1 MFGSLKIQTG
11 DIIGLDQLTK
21 KLFAFSYQRVRL
33 VGERGDFSQ
42 RGGIVDVFPWTHDN
56 PIRIELIGDRVE
68 SIQTFNVFTGKT
80 ISPYQNVTILPRGKI
95 DVRKI
100 KRQKFEFGEISPGKT
115 FFDIKKG
122 DFVVHINYG
131 IGKYIGIKKIR
142 TDKKMRPHLVIEYAD
157 RDKLYVAYSQKRL
170 VQKYVGLGGR
180 GPKLSKLGTK
190 RWERTKII
198 TRRAV
203 DDLAGQLLELESK
216 RRSKKG
222 FHFLP
227 DTDWQKELE
236 QSFEYSETPDQ
247 VQSTIEV
254 KKDMESVAPM
264 DRLLCGDAGYGKTEV
279 ALRAAFKAVMSNKQV
294 VILVP
299 TTVLA
304 EQHFRTFNKRLDKY
318 PVNAQVLSRFKSRK
332 EQKEILD
339 GLSNGLVDIIIGT
352 HRLLSKDVK
361 FHDLGL
367 VIVDEEQRFGVVH
380 KERLKYFK
388 QLVGVLTLTATPIPR
403 TLYMSLMGIKDMST
417 IDTPPKERV
426 PIETYVE
433 FYNQEKVRKI
443 ILRELDRK
451 GQVYFIH
458 NRVKS
463 IAAVNQRLRG
473 LLPQAS
479 IAICHGQMPEKEL
492 STKMRDFMDG
502 KIDILLSTSIV
513 ESGLDIPNVNTIIV
527 DRADMFGLA
536 DLYQLRGRVGRFT
549 KKAYAYFLIPKNI
562 PLTKEAKKRL
572 TAISKFTEL
581 GSGFKIATEDLEI
594 RGAGNLLGREQHGWI
609 MTVGFDLYCKILK
622 EAINRKRTEAEL
634 K

>member
-1 MFGSLKIQTG
+1 VFGSLKIQTG
-11 DIIGLDQLTK
+11 DIAGLDQLIK

-42 RGGIVDVFPWTHDN
+42 RGGIIDVFPWTHDN

-68 SIQTFNVFTGKT
+68 SIQTFNVFTGKAIT
-80 ISPYQNVTILPRGKI
+80 LYQKVIILPRGKI

-100 KRQKFEFGEISPGKT
+100 KRQKFEFGEVSPGKT

-157 RDKLYVAYSQKRL
+157 GDKLYVAFSQKHL
-170 VQKYVGLGGR
+170 VQKYVGLGGK

-190 RWERTKII
+190 RWERTKVI

-216 RRSKKG
+216 RRSKRG

-236 QSFEYSETPDQ
+236 ESFEYTETLDQ
-247 VQSTIEV
+247 VRSTIEV
-254 KKDMESVAPM
+254 KKDMESAAPM

-299 TTVLA
+299 TTILA
-304 EQHFRTFNKRLDKY
+304 EQHFRTFNKRLGKY

-367 VIVDEEQRFGVVH
+367 VIIDEEQRFGVVH

-417 IDTPPKERV
+417 IDTPPKKRV

-463 IAAVNQRLRG
+463 IVAVNQRLRG

-562 PLTKEAKKRL
+562 PLTREAKKRL

-609 MTVGFDLYCKILK
+609 VTVGFDLYCKILK
-622 EAINRKRTEAEL
+622 EAINRKRTEADL